1 MTVINSSQQG
11 EQRMK
16 TGSWNEEGRI
26 WEDDHTLLDAQQLA
40 KCRRAYE
47 EGPCVSPLPTQ
58 MVSNGEYM
66 PAPQTRQQK
75 RVEART
81 LELSEV
87 ASRKLGMDR
96 RRFLRTSGGMA
107 AAFLAMNEVFG
118 RFFEIDPIALF
129 EPAAYAQSGVP
140 PNLFVFD
147 DQLHMVRGDLRGL
160 PGGPGGRNPGGPL
173 RAMAQGPSPSYAR
186 NPFNPNNLGDENGN
200 VWGAWNPAL
209 AGLPNTPATFQIV
222 QFIKDVF
229 LDSQVTVGL
238 LSNVTASLVGEGQL
252 ERRPGEP
259 PIRAARNTKEAI
271 RGEMLTAAQTAAARN
286 FVNQISGSQRMLAH
300 GLLYVGPGNLDN
312 IREQIEMNQP
322 DSWKGYNI
330 SYAAKV
336 DNDPN
341 SLMRQWRH
349 DDEAVAY
356 PTFELIDK
364 VYGTL
369 KDRKPGFNNICVHKG
384 LAPGAPDPL
393 RGHPADLPKAA
404 KDWPN
409 LNFITYHAC
418 IQPAFFMYDALQEAN
433 SGKLRA
439 GVPDISWT
447 TEYATL
453 VAPLSNTYAEIG
465 TTWASSVITFPS
477 VAAHIM
483 GQLMKF
489 MGPDRILF
497 GSDSVWYGS
506 PQWQIDALWRFQ
518 IPEALRE
525 KYGYPELT
533 VEAKRKILGLN
544 SAKLYGIGGTEAENL
559 DRNFKP
565 VPKDYESLMPD
576 GLKRIMEMP
585 GYTADNMSKFKSQYA
600 ALGPEPSQTRYGWI
614 RAQV

>member
-1 MTVINSSQQG
+1 
-11 EQRMK
+11 MK
-16 TGSWNEEGRI
+16 TGAWNEEGRV
-26 WEDDHTLLDAQQLA
+26 WEDDHTMLDEQQLA
-40 KCRRAYE
+40 RCRRAYE
-47 EGPCVSPLPTQ
+47 PGAALSPVPTQ

-75 RVEART
+75 RVEARIQ
-81 LELSEV
+81 ELSES

-96 RRFLRTSGGMA
+96 RRFLKSSGGMA

-118 RFFEIDPIALF
+118 QYFDIDPVAMF
-129 EPAAYAQSGVP
+129 EPAAYAQSGAP
-140 PNLFVFD
+140 ADMFVFD
-147 DQLHMVRGDLRGL
+147 DQLHMVRGNLS
-160 PGGPGGRNPGGPL
+160 GPPNQPPRNPGGNL
-173 RAMAQGPSPSYAR
+173 RALAAGPSANYR
-186 NPFNPNNLGDENGN
+186 TNPYNPQNLPDENGAA
-200 VWGAWNPAL
+200 WAPWNPAL

-238 LSNVTASLVGEGQL
+238 LSNVTASLFGEGQI
-252 ERRPGEP
+252 ERLPGQP
-259 PIRAARNTKEAI
+259 PNRAARNTTEAM

-300 GLLYVGPGNLDN
+300 GMLYVGPGNLDN
-312 IREQIEMNQP
+312 IREQIEMNEP

-364 VYGTL
+364 TYRAL
-369 KDRKPGFNNICVHKG
+369 KDKKPGFNNICVHKG

-418 IQPAFFMYDALQEAN
+418 IQPAFFMYDALQQAK
-433 SGKLRA
+433 SGKLRE
-439 GVPDISWT
+439 GVPDIAWT

-453 VAPLSNTYAEIG
+453 VAPLRNTYAEIG

-477 VAAHIM
+477 VAAHVM

-518 IPEALRE
+518 IPEDLRE

-533 VEAKRKILGLN
+533 PEAKRKILGLN
-544 SAKLYGIGGTEAENL
+544 SAKLYGIRAETEA
-559 DRNFKP
+559 FKP
-565 VPKDYESLMPD
+565 VPKDYESLMPKE
-576 GLKRIMEMP
+576 LKKIMEMP
-585 GYTADNMSKFKSQYA
+585 GYAADNMSKVKNQYA
-600 ALGPEPSQTRYGWI
+600 ALSVEPSLIRRGWI
-614 RAQV
+614 RARV